1 MSKIKKEKTN
11 EQAFKN
17 LIKDIDPM
25 LLALL
30 RERILTICE
39 HTANNSEDIVNNS
52 EDIVNYFIQPRFY
65 VELNDVVQ
73 KHLGFD
79 NQ

>member
-1 MSKIKKEKTN
+1 MSKIKKETTN

-39 HTANNSEDIVNNS
+39 HTTNNSEDIVNS
-52 EDIVNYFIQPRFY
+52 FIQPRLY
-65 VELNDVVQ
+65 VELNEVVQ

>member
-1 MSKIKKEKTN
+1 MSNKKPITN

-17 LIKDIDPM
+17 LIKDLDPIS
-25 LLALL
+25 LALL

-39 HTANNSEDIVNNS
+39 YTATNSDDIVNS
-52 EDIVNYFIQPRFY
+52 FIQPRLY
-65 VELNDVVQ
+65 VELNEIVQ

-79 NQ
+79 KE

>member
-1 MSKIKKEKTN
+1 MKKKKEITN

-17 LIKDIDPM
+17 LIKDIDP
-25 LLALL
+25 LFLALL

-39 HTANNSEDIVNNS
+39 HTANNSEDIVNS
-52 EDIVNYFIQPRFY
+52 FIQPRLY
-65 VELNDVVQ
+65 VELNEIVQ

-79 NQ
+79 NE